1 MNWIKRLFSKKEIDA
16 EYMIKSLG
24 LEKKP
29 KLNLYGVVAR
39 LKYAIGNLVLAIVFI
54 VLVVPLN
61 LAYILTNKD
70 YALQYIKWADN
81 VFKQP

>member
-1 MNWIKRLFSKKEIDA
+1 MKKEIDA

-29 KLNLYGVVAR
+29 KLNLYGVVVR
-39 LKYAIGNLVLAIVFI
+39 LIYAVGNLVLAMVFI

-61 LAYILTNKD
+61 LAYILTGID
-70 YALQYIKWADN
+70 YALKYINLAEN

>member
-1 MNWIKRLFSKKEIDA
+1 MKKEIDA

-29 KLNLYGVVAR
+29 KLSLYGVVAR
-39 LKYAIGNLVLAIVFI
+39 LIYAIGNLVLAMVFI

-61 LAYILTNKD
+61 LAYILTGID
-70 YALQYIKWADN
+70 YALKYIHWADN

>member
-1 MNWIKRLFSKKEIDA
+1 MKKEIDA

-29 KLNLYGVVAR
+29 KLSLYGVVTR
-39 LKYAIGNLVLAIVFI
+39 LIYAVGNFVLAMVFI

-61 LAYILTNKD
+61 LAYIITGID
-70 YALQYIKWADN
+70 YALKYINWADN

>member
-1 MNWIKRLFSKKEIDA
+1 MKKEIDA

-29 KLNLYGVVAR
+29 KLSLYGVVAR
-39 LKYAIGNLVLAIVFI
+39 LRYAVGNLVLSIVFI
-54 VLVVPLN
+54 VLAVPLN
-61 LAYILTNKD
+61 LAYILTGVD
-70 YALQYIKWADN
+70 YALKYIKWADN

>member
-1 MNWIKRLFSKKEIDA
+1 MKKEIDA
-16 EYMIKSLG
+16 EEMIKCLG

-39 LKYAIGNLVLAIVFI
+39 LRYTIGNLVLALIFI
-54 VLVVPLN
+54 ALVVPLN
-61 LAYILTNKD
+61 LAYLLTNKD